1 MALFARVR
9 KELPQDPER
18 WKAGL
23 EAALTVSE
31 IASSSSALPDAV
43 QKMVTAAIEL
53 LSAQQGSIMLL
64 EDDGLT
70 LVLAASFGL
79 PSNVPVGHSIKVG
92 ESVAGRV
99 LATGRPLLLGDVD
112 SDAFINFVPKN
123 RPISSSIVVPLRVQG
138 RSIGVLSLAMSQG
151 SPVFTQEDLRLAQMF
166 ADQAAGLIYRTRL
179 HEQAEHRSSDLM
191 ALVESSRGL
200 VGSLDL
206 DALLQHA
213 LDGAS
218 RLAGSNDGF
227 SCLFDDDSGGISRG
241 VFRGVDKK
249 SIRKVLDVPGIKEVV
264 ASGDITFFDWE
275 DESFV
280 ALGLRTSQGTS
291 GVLVSRADPEVA
303 EDRKHLLRA
312 FGQQCNTALGAAE
325 LHAEVEK
332 KESELS
338 AIIHG
343 VPNPIVLIDA
353 RDRVIAINSAA
364 EQLFGISAAFAS
376 GNPVQGALGH
386 ERIESLLANGGASQ
400 AEVDA
405 GAPPRTYK
413 ARISNVHL
421 PGVPMGR
428 ILVMDDVSAEREI
441 AQKQRDFVAM
451 IGHELRT
458 PLTII
463 KGFARTF
470 LRKGSKASSEDVQ
483 EALRT
488 IDARA
493 GLLERLIEDLLYVSQ
508 IETREASL
516 RLEQVD
522 IPTLVQ
528 DVTEDLISFQLE
540 REAIIDI
547 PRPLL
552 WPADETKLA
561 LVLRHLIEN
570 ALKYSEG
577 PEPVTIRATEDGED
591 LRIDVTDKGVG
602 IVSSD
607 IPGIFER
614 FRQVDASSTRE
625 HGGTGVGLYLCAQL
639 VRMHH
644 GKIWVES
651 TWGKGSTFS
660 FSIPRRAV
668 PGDVVHIRGQA
679 VAS

>member
-1 MALFARVR
+1 MGMAIFARVR

-31 IASSSSALPDAV
+31 IAASSSALPDAV
-43 QKMVTAAIEL
+43 QRMVTAAIEL
-53 LSAQQGSIMLL
+53 LSAEQGSIMLL

-79 PSNVPVGHSIKVG
+79 PSEVPVGHSIKVG

-112 SDAFINFVPKN
+112 SDSFINFVPKH
-123 RPISSSIVVPLRVQG
+123 RPLSSSIVVPLRVQG
-138 RSIGVLSLAMSQG
+138 RSIGVLSLAMSKG
-151 SPVFTQEDLRLAQMF
+151 SPDFTEEDLRLAQMF

-200 VGSLDL
+200 VGTLDL

-218 RLAGSNDGF
+218 RLAGSSDGF
-227 SCLFDDDSGGISRG
+227 ACLFDPESGGISRG

-249 SIRKVLDVPGIKEVV
+249 GIKQALEITEIKDVV
-264 ASGDITFFDWE
+264 ENGDIAFLDW
-275 DESFV
+275 DKNSYV
-280 ALGLRTSQGTS
+280 AVGLRTSRGTA
-291 GVLVSRADPEVA
+291 GVLVARADLEVA
-303 EDRKHLLRA
+303 GDRKHLMRA

-325 LHAEVEK
+325 LHSEVQK

-353 RDRVIAINSAA
+353 RDRVIAINAAA
-364 EQLFGISAAFAS
+364 EHLFGISATFAT
-376 GNPVQGALGH
+376 GNPIQGALGH
-386 ERIESLLANGGASQ
+386 EQIESLLANGGALQS
-400 AEVDA
+400 EVDA

-413 ARISNVHL
+413 ARVSSVHL

-428 ILVMDDVSAEREI
+428 ILVLDDVTSEREM

-470 LRKGSKASSEDVQ
+470 LRKGAAASTEDVQ

-516 RLEQVD
+516 RVEQVD
-522 IPTLVQ
+522 IPELVQ
-528 DVTEDLISFQLE
+528 DVTEDLISLQLE
-540 REAIIDI
+540 REAILEI
-547 PRPLL
+547 PRPLA
-552 WPADETKLA
+552 WPCDETKLA

-570 ALKYSEG
+570 ALKFSEG
-577 PEPVTIRATEDGED
+577 PEPVIVRATDDGEE
-591 LRIDVTDKGVG
+591 LRIDVIDKG
-602 IVSSD
+602 
-607 IPGIFER
+607 
-614 FRQVDASSTRE
+614 
-625 HGGTGVGLYLCAQL
+625 
-639 VRMHH
+639 
-644 GKIWVES
+644 
-651 TWGKGSTFS
+651 
-660 FSIPRRAV
+660 
-668 PGDVVHIRGQA
+668 
-679 VAS
+679 